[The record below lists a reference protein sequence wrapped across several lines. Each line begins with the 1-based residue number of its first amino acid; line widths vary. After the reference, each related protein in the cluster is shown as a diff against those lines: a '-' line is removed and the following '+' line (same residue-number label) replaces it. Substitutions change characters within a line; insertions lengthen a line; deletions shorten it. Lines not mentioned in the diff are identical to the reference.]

1 MAGDFKYS
9 WGGYMIH
16 VFIINSH
23 AGNSKFSADLRRHLS
38 NNYNDLDYYIFHT
51 RKALDERKL
60 INEIISLFGNE
71 KLRVYCCGG
80 SGTISNAI
88 YGIED
93 FTNLEFAFYP
103 KGFTNDFLKVFG
115 KDAAVFE
122 DIDALIAGEVVKV
135 DYIKTNHGNCLNTFS
150 LGLDSEQ
157 VMKMEQL
164 RDTSVIGK
172 DVPYALGFLY
182 AVLFSKPEELEISI
196 DGNKKIIGRSSE
208 VFFGNGGVIGGKLC
222 FEEAPCINDGL
233 GRVVVY
239 KQIGI
244 IKMIKTLLHLTKKD
258 VGNPKFIKY
267 DGYASRISIK
277 KRDNT
282 AFRID
287 YDGELQEAQR
297 EWTAEIVKEGLPFVI
312 PKGVSL

>member
-1 MAGDFKYS
+1 
-9 WGGYMIH
+9 MIH

-23 AGNSKFSADLRRHLS
+23 AGNTKFSAGLRRHLAQKHADM
-38 NNYNDLDYYIFHT
+38 NYYIFHT

-60 INEIISLFGNE
+60 IKEIITLFGNE

-93 FTNLEFAFYP
+93 FSNLEFAFYP

-115 KDAAVFE
+115 KDEAEFS
-122 DIDALIAGEVVKV
+122 DIDKLIDGSVVNI

-157 VMKMEQL
+157 VMKMDQF
-164 RDTSVIGK
+164 RDTSVLGK
-172 DVPYALGFLY
+172 DVPYALGFCY
-182 AVLFSKPEELEISI
+182 AVFFSKPEELEISM
-196 DGNKKIIGRSSE
+196 DGQKKIIGRSSE
-208 VFFGNGGVIGGKLC
+208 LFFGNGGVIGGMLW
-222 FEEAPCINDGL
+222 FDNAPNITDGL
-233 GRVVVY
+233 GRVVIY
-239 KQIGI
+239 KQVGF
-244 IKMIKTLLHLTKKD
+244 IKMLKTLIRHTKKEIGD
-258 VGNPKFIKY
+258 ADLIKY
-267 DGYASRISIK
+267 EGYVSKISVK

-282 AFRID
+282 PLRID
-287 YDGELQEAQR
+287 FDGELQEGQR

-312 PKGVSL
+312 PKGVEVK